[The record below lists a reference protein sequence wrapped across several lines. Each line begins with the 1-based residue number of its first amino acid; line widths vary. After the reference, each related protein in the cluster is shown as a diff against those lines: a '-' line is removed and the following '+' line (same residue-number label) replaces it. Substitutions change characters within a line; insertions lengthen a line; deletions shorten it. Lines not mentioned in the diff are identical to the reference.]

1 MLTGFFVAASLAMG
15 ACGSGS
21 TPTPTTAA
29 PPSAAPPSA
38 APASAPASAA
48 QSSAGGGAAGASAVT
63 IQNFAFNPPTLTVK
77 VGTEVT
83 WTNQDSTTHTVT
95 FDTGGAKSGNLAQ
108 GATYKQT
115 FSSAGTLT
123 YHCSIHPT
131 MTATVTVTQ

>member
-21 TPTPTTAA
+21 TPTPTTG
-29 PPSAAPPSA
+29 
-38 APASAPASAA
+38 APASAPPASAPPSAA

-95 FDTGGAKSGNLAQ
+95 FDTGGAKSGDLAQ

>member
-1 MLTGFFVAASLAMG
+1 MRIKMLTGLFVAASLALG

-21 TPTPTTAA
+21 TPTPATTAAPASAAPGSA
-29 PPSAAPPSA
+29 PPSAA
-38 APASAPASAA
+38 
-48 QSSAGGGAAGASAVT
+48 QSGAGGGAAGASAVT

-95 FDTGGAKSGNLAQ
+95 FDTGGTKSGDLAQ

-115 FSSAGTLT
+115 FSSAGTLA

>member
-1 MLTGFFVAASLAMG
+1 VRIKMLTGLLVAASLAMG

-29 PPSAAPPSA
+29 PPTA
-38 APASAPASAA
+38 APASAPPSAA
-48 QSSAGGGAAGASAVT
+48 QSSASGGAAGASAVT

-95 FDTGGAKSGNLAQ
+95 FDTGGTKSGDLAQ

-115 FSSAGTLT
+115 FSSAGTLS